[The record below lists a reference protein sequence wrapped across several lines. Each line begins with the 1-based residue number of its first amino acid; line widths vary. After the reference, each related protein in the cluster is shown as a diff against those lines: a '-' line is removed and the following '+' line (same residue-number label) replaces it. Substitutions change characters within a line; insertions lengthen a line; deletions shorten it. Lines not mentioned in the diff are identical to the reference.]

1 MLVNE
6 IGGRAMTDRPIIF
19 SAPMVRALLQGTKTQ
34 TRRILNPQP
43 IGTPWFWEGDEVDPA
58 PVWFDGYE
66 SGREPCG
73 AATREVNDPL
83 KVRYAVGDR
92 LYVRENFTIV
102 PASAYRCSEGV
113 QFTVNPTDRD
123 EAAIYAAG
131 WDRSIPKWK
140 PSIHQPRWASRIT
153 LTVTDVRVQR
163 LQDIS
168 AEDARDEG
176 VNARSHKVRQ
186 MWLFGAN
193 AAERDRIYLQ
203 ACPWEFEDLW
213 NSIHGADAWEA
224 NPWIVALTFT
234 VAKRNIDQE

>member
-1 MLVNE
+1 MS
-6 IGGRAMTDRPIIF
+6 DRPIIF

-34 TRRILNPQP
+34 TRRILKPQP
-43 IGTPWFWEGDEVDPA
+43 REPIPHVLDILPPSCVAGQWGQSEY
-58 PVWFDGYE
+58 VWPRPTMDSPLGEPGYE
-66 SGREPCG
+66 EWH
-73 AATREVNDPL
+73 PL

-140 PSIHQPRWASRIT
+140 PSIHQPRWASRIA

-176 VNARSHKVRQ
+176 VNTRSQKVRQ
-186 MWLFGAN
+186 MWLFGAD

-234 VAKRNIDQE
+234 VAKHNIDQE